1 MARVLIVDDEPAIS
15 LVLTETLKYA
25 GHSVFSA
32 GGGRQAIELLSGGLR
47 PDVVLLDLFMP
58 HVGGREV
65 LDFMRSTPG
74 LEYVPVILITGAVR
88 NSSEFPPDGSYQG
101 LLPKP
106 FDLEDVIEAVRA
118 HAPRRTGPPPRAE
131 RLAAGKG

>member
-25 GHSVFSA
+25 GHSV
-32 GGGRQAIELLSGGLR
+32 RQAIELLSGGLR